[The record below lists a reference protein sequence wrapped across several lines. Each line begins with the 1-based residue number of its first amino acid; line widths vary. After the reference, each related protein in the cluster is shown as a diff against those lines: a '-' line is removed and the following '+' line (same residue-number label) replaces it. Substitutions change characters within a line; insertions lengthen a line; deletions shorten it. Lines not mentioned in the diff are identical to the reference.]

1 MKVHE
6 IDDNFFAAAPSAL
19 HLSKGA
25 IPSTVNEN
33 RFDHLDKGDGKDLN
47 LMFWAYFSAATK
59 AAPAATTPEAN
70 VEVDEDLF
78 GDDDLDDIDAELG
91 DMALED
97 AGMASWPNQ
106 EWIWVW
112 PLG

>member
-33 RFDHLDKGDGKDLN
+33 RFDHLDKGDGNFNLKFKDLSSI
-47 LMFWAYFSAATK
+47 SAKT
-59 AAPAATTPEAN
+59 AAPAAAATPEAN
-70 VEVDEDLF
+70 VQVDEDLF
-78 GDDDLDDIDAELG
+78 GDDDLDDIAAELG

-97 AGMASWPNQ
+97 AGMAS
-106 EWIWVW
+106 
-112 PLG
+112 